1 MSDVRLT
8 GGCQCGAVRYALL
21 KQPERPCICHC
32 RMYQKATGNVFAVFA
47 GVEPEFFVVTR
58 GKAIAFNASD
68 EAARC
73 FCGQCGT
80 PVYWRQ
86 ADGSWFSV
94 NIGSLDEPERV
105 KPNRFYG
112 EEGRVSWTA
121 EIAAQ
126 HGDRT
131 GGGNGDYE
139 TRIRASNHQ
148 HPDHDTTG
156 WVPHMG
162 GVA

>member
-21 KQPERPCICHC
+21 KQPERPSICHC
-32 RMYQKATGNVFAVFA
+32 RMCQKASGNVFATWA
-47 GVEPEFFVVTR
+47 GVEAEFFVVTR
-58 GKAIAFNASD
+58 GKATAFNASD
-68 EAARC
+68 QADRC
-73 FCGQCGT
+73 FCDQCGT

-86 ADGSWFSV
+86 SDGQWFSV

-121 EIAAQ
+121 EIAAVR
-126 HGDRT
+126 GDRT
-131 GGGNGDYE
+131 GGDSDYE
-139 TRIRASNHQ
+139 AQIRQSNHQ
-148 HPDHDTTG
+148 HPDHDTDY
-156 WVPHMG
+156 WVPHVG
-162 GVA
+162 GIA